1 MKKILVLA
9 VFGLCNLV
17 QFQTAAHAQTAP
29 PVNVNLKQAAALIP
43 VPGIQGAV
51 NDLFGAL
58 KPMAGGGYMA
68 KTTAGNLPLQLYVF
82 GDADKQAILLVV
94 NGTIAMPKV
103 FNNKAW
109 KQLAG
114 ASFSDPIFSL
124 STVDFS
130 LDAQDMPAEFKQVL
144 ANSYFNVGTLDF
156 SSGFQTA
163 AKIRLGGLMKDV
175 IETGMNVPV
184 QDFTLRAGVVLPV
197 PGDAA
202 GRATLATN
210 LLADMKNLEKTV
222 KDAPEFYAE
231 FQLAPGKAIPAPLGM
246 QALTLTDATISLN
259 NKLSL
264 GYKGN
269 VMLKSGKKLI
279 TFFETPLNP
288 AGAMDLL
295 DFSFGMAAQDF
306 TLEDYVN
313 LATSF
318 STPKMSGGS
327 FMKGI
332 DKFEAQLR
340 SVLKPLSVFK
350 LRNPKTVSD
359 YKFGDKTK
367 PFPPLNAFNV
377 LMLGPLASMDDG
389 TGKTVKGPMMKL
401 VGDATVLGQKL
412 ASMDAMMSA
421 NGLHAKA
428 SAGLSLKLGP
438 LGKQGITMA
447 ANANIDQGQQLIG
460 LRGNVVGRVLEANMD
475 GASLSINSPA
485 TCLTPFALSAKL
497 AIESN
502 MDFASV
508 LDGMPGVNVDPA
520 QITGCFGEELEKA
533 YKWVAGTGASLGGY
547 AASAANEELNKIAN
561 AAAAEYNKAK
571 QATRKAA
578 ESSINAAAQSYSS
591 AASAVVNTAGN
602 TAKAKYD
609 IKTILYDR
617 SVFDWDYYYDKY
629 PDLVK
634 NKVDLVAH
642 WKNTGYKQRLR
653 GSLEFDIP
661 FYANR
666 YPDAVKQMFNSTDAD
681 SMTLHWIA
689 YGISE
694 GRQGSADFDVTAYL
708 ARYPDLQ
715 KAFGP
720 SNYAAA
726 FAHWMDHG
734 KAEGRD
740 GRPAASGISK
750 GLSSGPKSATGSRP

>member
-1 MKKILVLA
+1 MNIFLKLASVLLLQSLA
-9 VFGLCNLV
+9 LQVP
-17 QFQTAAHAQTAP
+17 AHAQATP
-29 PVNVNLKQAAALIP
+29 PINASLKEAASLIP

-51 NDLFGAL
+51 KEMFNAL
-58 KPMAGGGYMA
+58 KPMPGGGYMA
-68 KTTAGNLPLQLYVF
+68 KTTTGLPLQLYVF
-82 GDADKQAILLVV
+82 GDADKQAILVVV
-94 NGTIAMPKV
+94 NSTIAMPKV

-124 STVDFS
+124 STVNFS
-130 LDAQDMPAEFKQVL
+130 LDAKDMPAEFKQVI
-144 ANSYFNVGTLDF
+144 ANSYFNVSSLDF
-156 SSGFQTA
+156 SNGFQTA
-163 AKIRLGGLMKDV
+163 AKIRLGGLMKNV
-175 IETGMNVPV
+175 IEVGMNVPV

-197 PGDAA
+197 PSDPA
-202 GRATLATN
+202 GRAALAASI
-210 LLADMKNLEKTV
+210 LADMKNLEKMA
-222 KDAPEFYAE
+222 KDSPEFYAE
-231 FQLAPGKAIPAPLGM
+231 FQLAPGKIIAAPLGM

-259 NKLSL
+259 NKLTL

-269 VMLKSGKKLI
+269 VMLQGGKKLI

-313 LATSF
+313 LATAF
-318 STPKMSGGS
+318 STPKMPGGS

-350 LRNPKTVSD
+350 LRNPKKVAD

-367 PFPPLNAFNV
+367 PFPPLESFNV

-389 TGKTVKGPMMKL
+389 TGKTIKGPMMKL

-412 ASMDAMMSA
+412 ASMNAIMSA

-447 ANANIDQGQQLIG
+447 ANADIDQGRQLIG
-460 LRGNVVGRVLEANMD
+460 LRGNALGRILEANMN
-475 GASLSINSPA
+475 GASVSINSPA
-485 TCLTPFALSAKL
+485 TCLTPFALTAGL
-497 AIESN
+497 AIDPN
-502 MDFASV
+502 MNFASV
-508 LDGMPGVNVDPA
+508 LDGLPGVNVDPG
-520 QITGCFGEELEKA
+520 QIAGCFGAELEKA
-533 YKWVAGTGASLGGY
+533 YKWVATTGASLGGY
-547 AASAANEELNKIAN
+547 TAAAANQELNKIAN

-571 QATRKAA
+571 QAARKAA
-578 ESSINAAAQSYSS
+578 ESSINAVSKNYS
-591 AASAVVNTAGN
+591 AATDAVINTVGH
-602 TAKAKYD
+602 TSKPSID
-609 IKTILYDR
+609 VKTMLFDR
-617 SVFDWDYYYDKY
+617 SVFDWDFYYDNN

-634 NKVDLVAH
+634 KKTDLIAH
-642 WKNTGYKQRLR
+642 WQNTGYKQRMR
-653 GSLEFDIP
+653 GSLEFDIQ

-666 YPDAVKQMFNSTDAD
+666 YPDAVKQMFSAEAD
-681 SMTLHWIA
+681 SMTMHWLV
-689 YGISE
+689 YGIKE
-694 GRQGSADFDVTAYL
+694 GRQGSADFHVAAYL

-715 KAFGP
+715 KAFGAD
-720 SNYAAA
+720 NYAAA
-726 FAHWMDHG
+726 FAHWLNTG

-740 GRPAASGISK
+740 GRPMTGAIPK
-750 GLSSGPKSATGSRP
+750 GLSSGPKGVTGGRPN